1 MPRCPGALARVVR
14 RTVCVTLPAV
24 TACGHFPADG
34 SECRSV
40 GPSVALPGALVE
52 TSGVAVGV
60 RSPGLIWTHNDGDRR
75 PFLYRVDRDGQVQAR
90 VEVDQS
96 IDDWE
101 DIARG
106 RCDLGACLYLA
117 DTGDNDERRDII
129 SLYRLAEPEGE
140 GEGRV
145 DAERYRMEL
154 PDGPRDIEAMYVLPT
169 EQIFFVTKG
178 RNHPVTIYRYPP
190 PLRSEDMVTLVEVQ
204 RLTTGR
210 MGRPRMV
217 TGASATLDGATVA
230 IRTYETL
237 EFFAVTEGER
247 LLEGD
252 LGRVDLRALREGQGE
267 GVGFGADGTI
277 VLTSESARGVGPSL
291 TFLSCNLN
299 PAVLDQTEP
308 TQGPPA

>member
-1 MPRCPGALARVVR
+1 M
-14 RTVCVTLPAV
+14 TLPAV

>member
-1 MPRCPGALARVVR
+1 MTLA
-14 RTVCVTLPAV
+14 AV
-24 TACGHFPADG
+24 AACGHFPANG

-40 GPSVALPGALVE
+40 GPSVALPSALLE
-52 TSGVAVGV
+52 TSGVAVSV
-60 RSPGLIWTHNDGDRR
+60 RNPGLVWTHNDGDRR
-75 PFLYRVDRDGQVQAR
+75 PFLYRVDRDGRVQAR
-90 VEVDQS
+90 IEVDQS
-96 IDDWE
+96 LDDWE

-106 RCDLGACLYLA
+106 PCDLGACLYLA
-117 DTGDNDERRDII
+117 DTGDNNERRDHI

-140 GEGRV
+140 GDQRV
-145 DAERYRMEL
+145 DAERYRMVL

-190 PLRSEDMVTLVEVQ
+190 PLRSEDTVTLVEVQ

-210 MGRPRMV
+210 MSRPRMV
-217 TGASATLDGATVA
+217 TGASATLDGSTVV

-237 EFFAVTEGER
+237 EFFAVTGGER
-247 LLEGD
+247 LLESD

-267 GVGFGADGTI
+267 GVGFGANGTI

-291 TFLSCNLN
+291 TFLSCNLD
-299 PAVLDQTEP
+299 PTELDQPEP
-308 TQGPPA
+308 TQGPPG